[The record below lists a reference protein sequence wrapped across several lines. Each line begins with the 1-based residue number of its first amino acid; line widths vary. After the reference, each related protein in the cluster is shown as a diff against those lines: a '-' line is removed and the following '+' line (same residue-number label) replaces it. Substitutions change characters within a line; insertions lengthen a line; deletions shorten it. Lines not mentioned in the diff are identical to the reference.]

1 MRIFLALLVDFLL
14 DKKIT
19 HRDGCQR
26 IFQGGI
32 KTDEVE
38 FFLQGFASSLLLLL
52 DLNFVEAQLHLN
64 WNLQMELG
72 DSISSIELAQQ
83 TEIPMG

>member
-14 DKKIT
+14 DKKMP
-19 HRDGCQR
+19 HRDGRQL
-26 IFQGGI
+26 IFQGGV

-38 FFLQGFASSLLLLL
+38 FFLQGVASSLILLL

-83 TEIPMG
+83 TEMPLG